1 MYTFT
6 LYHSYHV
13 TKTEE
18 LLLILNLDLKETYHN
33 YLICYFFL
41 PILFCAEV
49 CTTFFHRLSIF
60 HAHFVWES
68 RIFYLCVTILRHSVT
83 M

>member
-1 MYTFT
+1 MTQN
-6 LYHSYHV
+6 HV
-13 TKTEE
+13 TKTGE
-18 LLLILNLDLKETYHN
+18 LRLILNIDLKETYQKSH
-33 YLICYFFL
+33 LLLFSPHI
-41 PILFCAEV
+41 FCAEV
-49 CTTFFHRLSIF
+49 WTTFFHRLSIF